1 MISCHRACLHART
14 AVLQHDTS
22 CTTLAGA
29 LALTQCHTQ
38 RSAPILRRNGPTCP
52 DARGNVIT
60 MLHVSNSAAAT
71 QQGKD
76 AISLRGAQTMQQL
89 PARSGRASA
98 ACSWPHRPKRSLQG
112 CAACSGTP
120 EAWLQVVGSYQAVGK
135 VPHRQ
140 WAGTAVSRTHAQSEA
155 FCSTALPCHTPSRHQ
170 GGWRKALKT
179 GKGASGGHGEHLR
192 VHADL
197 QSCAEILV
205 EPCSGETQES
215 WGRFRAGRASPR
227 RGAACFRGPSQTR
240 DTR

>member
-1 MISCHRACLHART
+1 MTR
-14 AVLQHDTS
+14 V
-22 CTTLAGA
+22 
-29 LALTQCHTQ
+29 
-38 RSAPILRRNGPTCP
+38 N
-52 DARGNVIT
+52 
-60 MLHVSNSAAAT
+60 NSTAAT
-71 QQGKD
+71 LQGKD
-76 AISLRGAQTMQQL
+76 AISQIGAQTGRQL

-98 ACSWPHRPKRSLQG
+98 ACSWPHRPKRSLPG
-112 CAACSGTP
+112 CADYPGRP
-120 EAWLQVVGSYQAVGK
+120 EAWLQVVGSYRAVGK

-140 WAGTAVSRTHAQSEA
+140 WAGTAVSRTHVQSAPFCSTAVTVGEVPHLQWAGTAVSRTHAQSEP
-155 FCSTALPCHTPSRHQ
+155 FCSTALPCHTHSRHQ

-179 GKGASGGHGEHLR
+179 GKGASGGHGENLR